1 MYHEKKT
8 ILLLCLFLGTGLTQ
22 TSAQAT
28 KSAQYKVELGY
39 YTPVFCGDE
48 MVDYLEGVVMFH
60 VIDHYKNGNWQWEIA
75 QAKGEAT
82 GLYGEVFQLTET
94 DKFWLPVYGL
104 LVWHFNLKGNRGNHY
119 IGSLTYSYITGEMV
133 VRKTVCH

>member
-1 MYHEKKT
+1 
-8 ILLLCLFLGTGLTQ
+8 
-22 TSAQAT
+22 
-28 KSAQYKVELGY
+28 
-39 YTPVFCGDE
+39 
-48 MVDYLEGVVMFH
+48 MFH

-94 DKFWLPVYGL
+94 DKLWLPVQGL
-104 LVWHFNLKGNRGNHY
+104 LLWHFNLKGNEGNHY
-119 IGSLTYSYITGEMV
+119 IGTLTYSYITGEMV

>member
-1 MYHEKKT
+1 MKTKT

-28 KSAQYKVELGY
+28 RSAQYKAELGY

-94 DKFWLPVYGL
+94 DKLWLPVQGL
-104 LVWHFNLKGNRGNHY
+104 LLWHFNLKGNEGNHY
-119 IGSLTYSYITGEMV
+119 IGTLTYSYITGEMV

>member
-1 MYHEKKT
+1 MKKRAF
-8 ILLLCLFLGTGLTQ
+8 ILLCLLTGIGMTQ
-22 TSAQAT
+22 ISAQDT
-28 KSAQYKVELGY
+28 RSVQYKAELGY

-48 MVDYLEGVVMFH
+48 MVDYLEGVAMFH
-60 VIDHYKNGNWQWEIA
+60 VISHNKNGNWQWEIA
-75 QAKGEAT
+75 QAKGEAA
-82 GLYGEVFQLTET
+82 GLFGEVFQLTET